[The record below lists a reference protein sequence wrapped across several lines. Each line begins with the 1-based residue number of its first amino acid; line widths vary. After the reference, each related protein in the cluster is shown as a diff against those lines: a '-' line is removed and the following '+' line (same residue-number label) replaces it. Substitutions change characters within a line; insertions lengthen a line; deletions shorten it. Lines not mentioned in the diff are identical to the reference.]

1 MCFILV
7 LRKLE
12 GESPHFN
19 KNGTFGGN
27 SPPPHSESCRISLYC
42 CAKGSTLMLTG
53 WTAGQKLSPPISTDK
68 KKD

>member
-27 SPPPHSESCRISLYC
+27 SPPPP
-42 CAKGSTLMLTG
+42 T
-53 WTAGQKLSPPISTDK
+53 QKVVEYPCTVVLRVLL
-68 KKD
+68 